1 MMMIYSAFFGEHSL
15 KIISSFLGIR
25 MRHDFYPS
33 LPRRVIITMGTRGR
47 SHSRAVT
54 EYYEVLY
61 SVLPVL
67 FDGIYL
73 AFLQSIGSMTPQ
85 TS

>member
-1 MMMIYSAFFGEHSL
+1 MMMIYSTFFGEHSV
-15 KIISSFLGIR
+15 KIISSFLDIR
-25 MRHDFYPS
+25 MRHDFCPS
-33 LPRRVIITMGTRGR
+33 LPRRVIVTMGTRGR

-54 EYYEVLY
+54 AYG
-61 SVLPVL
+61 VLPVL
-67 FDGIYL
+67 FVGVYL